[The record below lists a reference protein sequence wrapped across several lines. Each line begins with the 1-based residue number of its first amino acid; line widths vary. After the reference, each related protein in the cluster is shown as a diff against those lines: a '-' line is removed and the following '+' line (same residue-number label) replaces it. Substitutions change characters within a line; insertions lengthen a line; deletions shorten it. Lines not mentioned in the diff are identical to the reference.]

1 MARARSARQKDED
14 ARQALEEERKKTR
27 GLERNFKR
35 KTKKPCNGCNEKEK
49 AKEEATVA
57 EVDEGVG

>member
-14 ARQALEEERKKTR
+14 ARQALEEERKRKR

-35 KTKKPCNGCNEKEK
+35 KSKKKPCNGCDEKEK
-49 AKEEATVA
+49 SKQETEEV
-57 EVDEGVG
+57 ES

>member
-14 ARQALEEERKKTR
+14 ARQALEEERKRKR

-35 KTKKPCNGCNEKEK
+35 KKKTEKKPCNGCDEKEK
-49 AKEEATVA
+49 SKRETEEV
-57 EVDEGVG
+57 EP